1 MRPHIVGT
9 LSLCGTL
16 VNMERILVILQQ
28 LPPCHHSASNVQ
40 MGPMRRA
47 ILLVAFGAS
56 SAQGQNALKGFDSLV
71 RQRYPGIPV
80 RWAYTSLLLRER
92 LAQARQKSDSVR
104 KALQRLS
111 FERFTHVAVQPLQTI
126 PGREHGEVCAAV
138 DEAMAQDN
146 LRCQVGVPLLTTEE
160 DLHATAQAVLH
171 HLPAERAAHE
181 DVIFMGHGAEH
192 HAVGRYADLAQAV
205 YALDSKV
212 HVGAMNGAVL
222 LDDILPRLS
231 SERVWLM
238 PLLSVVGNHA
248 LKDMAGHGNQSWRS
262 RVEALGCQC
271 IPVLKG
277 TAEYAG
283 FAEIWLRHLNSAA
296 QSCFE
301 FA

>member
-1 MRPHIVGT
+1 
-9 LSLCGTL
+9 
-16 VNMERILVILQQ
+16 
-28 LPPCHHSASNVQ
+28 
-40 MGPMRRA
+40 MRRA

-56 SAQGQNALKGFDSLV
+56 SAQGQNALKGFDALV
-71 RQRYPGIPV
+71 RQHYPGIPV

-111 FERFTHVAVQPLQTI
+111 FERFTHIAVQPLQTI

-138 DEAMAQDN
+138 DEAMSSDN
-146 LRCQVGVPLLTTEE
+146 LCCRVGVPLLSTEE
-160 DLHATAQAVLH
+160 DLHATTQAILR
-171 HLPAERAAHE
+171 HLPPDRAAGE
-181 DVIFMGHGAEH
+181 DVVFMGHGAEH
-192 HAVGRYADLAQAV
+192 QAVSRYADLAQAV
-205 YALDSKV
+205 YALDPRV

-222 LDDILPRLS
+222 LDDILPRLT

-248 LKDMAGHGNQSWRS
+248 LKDMAGQGGASWRG
-262 RVEALGCQC
+262 RVEALGHQC
-271 IPVLKG
+271 VPVLKG

-283 FAEIWLRHLNSAA
+283 FAEIWLRHLDYAA
-296 QSCFE
+296 QTCFE

>member
-1 MRPHIVGT
+1 M
-9 LSLCGTL
+9 
-16 VNMERILVILQQ
+16 
-28 LPPCHHSASNVQ
+28 
-40 MGPMRRA
+40 
-47 ILLVAFGAS
+47 VAFGAS
-56 SAQGQNALKGFDSLV
+56 SAQGQNTLKGFDALV

-111 FERFTHVAVQPLQTI
+111 FERFTHVAIQPLQTI

-138 DEAMAQDN
+138 DEAVTQDN
-146 LRCQVGVPLLTTEE
+146 LRCQVGVPLLATEE
-160 DLHATAQAVLH
+160 DLQATAHAILR
-171 HLPAERAAHE
+171 HLPAERATHE

-192 HAVGRYADLAQAV
+192 HAVARYNDLAQAV
-205 YALDSKV
+205 HTLDPLV
-212 HVGAMNGAVL
+212 HVGAMNGAVRIE
-222 LDDILPRLS
+222 DILPRLTS
-231 SERVWLM
+231 DRVWLM

-248 LKDMAGHGNQSWRS
+248 LKDMAGQGSKSWRS

-283 FAEIWLRHLNSAA
+283 FAEIWLRHLDSAA

-301 FA
+301 FARGDVCAE